1 MHSHAEPHEGHDHS
15 HGHREAPQETR
26 RLALAIVITL
36 TIAGV
41 QAAGG
46 WIAGSVVL
54 LADSAHMLTDAL
66 ALALAWFAV
75 RWSRRPP
82 DARYSYGG
90 ARFSAL
96 AAFVNGL
103 GILGIGCGL
112 AFESIEHLRN
122 PVPVDARLML
132 GVALVGGASN
142 LIVLKM
148 LGHDAHAHGSL
159 NMRAAALHVAS
170 DLLGSV
176 AAVVAALTILL
187 TGWVLADPIASLLV
201 TLLIWRSGLRILR
214 ESAHVLLEAV
224 PKNFDAAALERDLL
238 ANVPEI
244 SSLHHLHVWSL
255 SGVTPLLSLHA
266 VLRGGAHPDAVREKI
281 QQRLRQEHHITHAT
295 VQIELAPCVDAC
307 SAVDKH

>member
-1 MHSHAEPHEGHDHS
+1 MHDPTHARDHS
-15 HGHREAPQETR
+15 HGHHEVPQETR
-26 RLALAIVITL
+26 RLALAIGITL
-36 TIAGV
+36 SVAVV
-41 QAAGG
+41 QATGG
-46 WIAGSVVL
+46 WFAGSVVL

-75 RWSRRPP
+75 RWSRRPA
-82 DARYSYGG
+82 DAEYSYGG

-103 GILGIGCGL
+103 GIIGIGFGL
-112 AFESIEHLRN
+112 AWESIEHVRS

-142 LIVLKM
+142 LIVLRM
-148 LGHDAHAHGSL
+148 LGSGAHAHGSL

-176 AAVVAALTILL
+176 AAVVAAVAILL

-201 TLLIWRSGLRILR
+201 TILIVRSGVLILR
-214 ESAHVLLEAV
+214 ESARVLLEAV
-224 PKNFDAAALERDLL
+224 PKNFDSAAVERDLL

-244 SSLHHLHVWSL
+244 SGVHHLHAWTL
-255 SGVTPLLSLHA
+255 SGTTPIVSLHA
-266 VLRGGAHPDAVREKI
+266 VARAGVNLDETRVRI
-281 QQRLRQEHHITHAT
+281 QERLREHFSIAHAT
-295 VQIELAPCVDAC
+295 VQIEWAPCADAC
-307 SAVDKH
+307 SAAEKH